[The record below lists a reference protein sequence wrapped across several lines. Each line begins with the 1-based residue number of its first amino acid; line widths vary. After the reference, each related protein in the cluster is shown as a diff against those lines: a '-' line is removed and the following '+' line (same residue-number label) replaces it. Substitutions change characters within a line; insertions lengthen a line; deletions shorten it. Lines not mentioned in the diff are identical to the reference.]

1 MAILF
6 ASSVRWTNEQGI
18 DVILRLKNLKAY
30 DVETERIPNRALYEL
45 FSGMHGSLISVIIWT
60 LKENNVWPNFHDDD
74 MIGPSWKHLKK
85 VRPRQDAQAQCTN
98 PVQTS
103 LLMA

>member
-30 DVETERIPNRALYEL
+30 DVETERIPNRALWALLGYARITDFCHNL
-45 FSGMHGSLISVIIWT
+45 
-60 LKENNVWPNFHDDD
+60 NFE
-74 MIGPSWKHLKK
+74 GE
-85 VRPRQDAQAQCTN
+85 
-98 PVQTS
+98 
-103 LLMA
+103 